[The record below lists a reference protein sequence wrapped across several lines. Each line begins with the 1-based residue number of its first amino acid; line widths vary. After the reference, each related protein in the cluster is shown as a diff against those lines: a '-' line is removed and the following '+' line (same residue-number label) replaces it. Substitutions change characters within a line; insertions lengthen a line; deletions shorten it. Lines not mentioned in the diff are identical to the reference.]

1 MASISVFGEP
11 LLEIASQRTGSVLG
25 PSVVGV
31 AGDTLNTSVYLSRL
45 GHDVS
50 LITALGQDAY
60 SDAIIQRLMDEG
72 VSTERIARHSSRLP
86 GLYTIRTDETGE
98 RYFCYW
104 RDQSAARAFFELPD
118 AAVRIEAAFESD
130 LFYFSGISLAILPP
144 ADRDRLLAIARRCQG
159 QVAFDGNYR
168 PYGWQSINVAR
179 RCLEAVG
186 KIAKIA
192 LPTAQDDNALFG
204 PASAEDHGRRW
215 RAYGVEVV
223 AVKDGADGAWVLEG
237 DETPGHAR
245 VERRVQPVD
254 TTGAGDSF
262 NAGFLAAWLD
272 GEPAF
277 LASAAGNRLAG
288 QVIQHRGALIPHDAM
303 P

>member
-1 MASISVFGEP
+1 I
-11 LLEIASQRTGSVLG
+11 
-25 PSVVGV
+25 
-31 AGDTLNTSVYLSRL
+31 
-45 GHDVS
+45 
-50 LITALGQDAY
+50 
-60 SDAIIQRLMDEG
+60 
-72 VSTERIARHSSRLP
+72 
-86 GLYTIRTDETGE
+86 
-98 RYFCYW
+98 
-104 RDQSAARAFFELPD
+104 
-118 AAVRIEAAFESD
+118 ESD

-186 KIAKIA
+186 KIATIA
-192 LPTAQDDNALFG
+192 LPTAEDDNALFG

-215 RAYGVEVV
+215 RAYGVGVV
-223 AVKDGADGAWVLEG
+223 AVKDGADGAWVIEG
-237 DETPGHAR
+237 DETPGHVR

-272 GEPAF
+272 GKPAF